1 MLVQQSQSKR
11 ENNKIINAL
20 KTIGYN
26 YFYTIHSRGAV
37 LAVSDMQLINLPDY
51 PQLSACDKIVI

>member
-26 YFYTIHSRGAV
+26 YFLYYQFKGVV
-37 LAVSDMQLINLPDY
+37 LVVSDMQLINLPDY